1 MTNIDEFYRKECNKL
16 DARCVNAYL
25 ELKLDQDNPVNLIL
39 DNPWNE
45 TSVDLTDAIKAGE
58 TVTHLF
64 LTPDCGD
71 PVSLQYN
78 PERGEPDCITG
89 DALSQIISMHLLKD
103 VDQDTAPQDGDVYIY
118 NNGKFYTFNLTDAL
132 TALETRLGNRID
144 SLLSQITNIN
154 NILAKPQ
161 GIPNNT
167 KLVWGNINLIS
178 DYTNNNV
185 LDWGLYTHSTDPS
198 FDIPNDEMFS

>member
-1 MTNIDEFYRKECNKL
+1 MTNIDEFYRKECDKL

-103 VDQDTAPQDGDVYIY
+103 VDQETAPQDGDVYIY

-161 GIPNNT
+161 GIPDNT

>member
-39 DNPWNE
+39 DNPWSE

>member
-1 MTNIDEFYRKECNKL
+1 
-16 DARCVNAYL
+16 
-25 ELKLDQDNPVNLIL
+25 
-39 DNPWNE
+39 
-45 TSVDLTDAIKAGE
+45 
-58 TVTHLF
+58 
-64 LTPDCGD
+64 
-71 PVSLQYN
+71 
-78 PERGEPDCITG
+78 
-89 DALSQIISMHLLKD
+89 MHLLKD